1 MNNLNQSQTFAGPSD
16 PIGTIKDIVSELEGG
31 TVPTDDIISK
41 AEAAF
46 SYLAQQPSL
55 TERQRNYTDILREKY
70 DAAVERHREKTR
82 VPFSDLSEQR
92 KAEIRRDIIQRVL
105 NTPADRAEQL
115 TAWAERRGQKEGV
128 TGLRDIT
135 AAYLNSY
142 VLDMA
147 TVVKRASELT
157 DADCH
162 RIMADLTIIEH
173 RFALTDEA
181 TRDELARRLF
191 RHHGLDDLDP
201 VTSINAV
208 RADRAKYFE
217 MYRGLLDEERPRKV
231 NLPDVELTLS
241 RIQLLKWVDAAAD
254 MYRTG
259 DTEAWQK
266 ECEVLR
272 RCADGEREMGLV
284 GCDRFADFME
294 KCLAEH
300 AYTDGS
306 TAKFDPMRTSNQAAD
321 IAAQVLRKSKK
332 RRNAPKSASK
342 VENEQEY
349 HPTSETPSGAI
360 YGRLRAGQQKN
371 SELEKRVK
379 GEVPPYMEQLG
390 KELYEKV
397 YITHELNPNHLGML
411 EMEALEMHCAKVGEY
426 DVDPFK
432 DPRYR

>member
-1 MNNLNQSQTFAGPSD
+1 MNNLNNNPTFAGTSD
-16 PIGTIKDIVSELEGG
+16 AIGALKDIVSELDGG
-31 TVPTDDIISK
+31 TVPTDDITSK

-46 SYLAQQPSL
+46 TALAQNGSL
-55 TERQRNYTDILREKY
+55 TERQRNYIDILRERY

-82 VPFSDLSEQR
+82 VAFSDLSEQR
-92 KAEIRRDIIQRVL
+92 KAEIRRDLIQRVL

-115 TAWAERRGQKEGV
+115 TAWAERRGQKDGI

-135 AAYLNSY
+135 AAYLNTY

-147 TVVKRASELT
+147 TEIKRCSELT

-191 RHHGLDDLDP
+191 RHHGLDDLDAI
-201 VTSINAV
+201 TSINAV

-217 MYRGLLDEERPRKV
+217 MYRNLLDEERPKKV
-231 NLPDVELTLS
+231 NLPDVELTPS
-241 RIQLLKWVDAAAD
+241 RIQLLRWVDAAAD
-254 MYRTG
+254 LYRTG
-259 DTEAWQK
+259 NTDAWQK

-272 RCADGEREMGLV
+272 RCAEGEREMGLV

-294 KCLAEH
+294 KCLEEH
-300 AYTDGS
+300 AYADGT
-306 TAKFDPMRTSNQAAD
+306 TAKFDPMNATNQSAD
-321 IAAQVLRKSKK
+321 IAAQVLRKAKK
-332 RRNAPKSASK
+332 RRNAPESASK
-342 VENEQEY
+342 SQNEQEY
-349 HPTSETPSGAI
+349 HPEGKTPSGGV
-360 YGRLRAGQQKN
+360 YGRIRVGQQKN

-397 YITHELNPNHLGML
+397 YVTHELNPNHLGML

-426 DVDPFK
+426 EVDPFK